1 MKAVRF
7 LGNKRIELREYEVP
21 KLKNGQVL
29 LKVKASGLCGSEL
42 GPFRSSNP
50 SDMPGGERLVS
61 DIPGHE
67 MAGEV
72 VDCGSARNVKVG
84 DRVGVHIFVGCGHCE
99 YCKRG
104 RQAFCDE
111 LKIWNGSHAEF
122 IAVPE
127 DYCLPLPEEVSYDGG
142 VLLSGDAVG
151 VAYHV
156 SKRLRI
162 SALDTVAVIGAGPI
176 GLGIILVLK
185 FLGARVLAVDLIDY
199 RLNLAKE
206 FGADYVV
213 NPRRGNTE
221 ERMRDL
227 TRGKGVDIA
236 VECVGKD
243 TTTNFGLN
251 IVKKKGAL
259 VLIGETPRAVV
270 KPSEQI
276 IHREITL
283 MGSLYYYINE
293 YDEILNLYHQGLPAE
308 KLITHRFSLQ
318 DIEKA
323 FRLFEEG
330 RTGKVIINP

>member
-1 MKAVRF
+1 MKAARF
-7 LGNKRIELREYEVP
+7 LGKKRIELRERDIP
-21 KLKNGQVL
+21 KLKDGEVL

-72 VDCGSARNVKVG
+72 VNRGSAKNVKVG

-99 YCKRG
+99 YCKQG
-104 RQAFCDE
+104 RQVFCDE

-122 IAVPE
+122 IAVPA
-127 DYCLPLPEEVSYDGG
+127 DYCLPLPDEVSYDVG

-151 VAYHV
+151 VAYHI

-162 SALDTVAVIGAGPI
+162 SALDNIAVIGAGPI
-176 GLGIILVLK
+176 GLGVILVLK
-185 FLGARVLAVDLIDY
+185 FLDARVLAVDLIDY

-206 FGADYVV
+206 LGADYVV
-213 NPRRGNTE
+213 NPRRGNAE
-221 ERMRDL
+221 ERIRDL
-227 TRGKGVDIA
+227 TQGKGPDMAI
-236 VECVGKD
+236 ECVGKD
-243 TTTNFGLN
+243 STTNFGLN
-251 IVKKKGAL
+251 IVKKGGIL
-259 VLIGETPRAVV
+259 VLVGETPQAMI

-276 IHREITL
+276 IHRELTI

-293 YDEILNLYHQGLPAE
+293 YNEILNLYHRGLPAE
-308 KLITHRFSLQ
+308 KLITHRFGLE

-323 FRLFEEG
+323 FHLFEQG
-330 RTGKVIINP
+330 QTGKVIINP